1 MPVHTWLRR
10 RRVSLPLLISV
21 LSLMVLAQAAEGP
34 PKANNW
40 LPDTPK
46 PTIRPVEGADH
57 CPQAGQPDPLLG
69 ARTKQPGRWLGRQ
82 AVSPT
87 LPIVVMAGHADSQN
101 MPSAGTPGYA
111 VDVQRQRPMDAA
123 MRDELFWNIEVQDEV
138 VRQGKE
144 AGLNIRGYRPPALT
158 ILNDNDPRTNW
169 SQARTLSA
177 RGEYILEIHFDAY
190 SPHGFG
196 SGLIP
201 AINRPLNRVDEALGQ
216 AFGRFPV
223 NFRGGLGG
231 PRRGIGILE
240 IGMLEP
246 PLETKLRDPATRD
259 QTVECLA
266 ERVVNA
272 LVKGVS

>member
-46 PTIRPVEGADH
+46 ATIRPVEGADH

-111 VDVQRQRPMDAA
+111 VDVQRQPPMDAA

-158 ILNDNDPRTNW
+158 IRNDNDPRTNW
-169 SQARTLSA
+169 SQARTLSD

-216 AFGRFPV
+216 AFGRCPV